1 MYYWC
6 VILID
11 LSFNVHIKKRFC
23 W

>member
-1 MYYWC
+1 MYNWC